1 MSENAFPI
9 AITIALTCLLCWV
22 RTLILRIG
30 KGRYSQASTNVSRQV
45 TSSAPLAGRWAIRPW
60 TLAVQARRSRGLR
73 VVSEQSGEK
82 RTSS

>member
-9 AITIALTCLLCWV
+9 AIIIVLTCLLCQL
-22 RTLILRIG
+22 RTIILRIG
-30 KGRYSQASTNVSRQV
+30 KGRYSQASTKMSRQV
-45 TSSAPLAGRWAIRPW
+45 KPTAPLAGRWAIRPW